1 MKEDLKEILLMGLG
15 ALNLTGEK
23 AKELKEELLKKGNEL
38 YEQGKVKNE
47 ELKHKIK
54 ESITVIENKEL
65 DLNELKEQIS
75 KLDEKDK
82 KDIINYLNNEEKK
95 IEIK

>member
-23 AKELKEELLKKGNEL
+23 AKELKQELLEKGNEL

-65 DLNELKEQIS
+65 DLDELKEQLS

-82 KDIINYLNNEEKK
+82 NDIINYLSEKEKK
-95 IEIK
+95 VEIK

>member
-65 DLNELKEQIS
+65 NLNELKEQIS
-75 KLDEKDK
+75 KLDDKDK
-82 KDIINYLNNEEKK
+82 KV
-95 IEIK
+95 EIK

>member
-23 AKELKEELLKKGNEL
+23 ARELKQELLEKGNEL

-65 DLNELKEQIS
+65 DLDELKEQLS

-82 KDIINYLNNEEKK
+82 NDIINYLNEKEKK
-95 IEIK
+95 VEIK

>member
-23 AKELKEELLKKGNEL
+23 AKELKQELLEKGNEL

-65 DLNELKEQIS
+65 DLDELKEQLS

-82 KDIINYLNNEEKK
+82 NDIINYLNEKEKK
-95 IEIK
+95 VEIN

>member
-95 IEIK
+95 VEIK